1 MVFVEDR
8 SILKKIS
15 AVIVMITALVF
26 FSYFHVFGTTYEP
39 QTYNSYTDSI
49 TYNGLTYY
57 VKVTQL
63 KATSEGT
70 SMLPGGMETI
80 MLVQLQ
86 MTNNSNTIVK
96 AGTIPKLSIDLRDSG
111 SVITNVYS
119 YGGDFTLGLLT
130 GGTCVFYPSSEFS
143 LDNNK
148 VVVPPGKSLSFVGAL
163 GLPATLDQTGS
174 STLDN
179 GLRGVHLYDKANYQV
194 TDGDYAYGEPV
205 DLSEVINAIEELI
218 DTVST
223 SDELSAII
231 SAILYP
237 STHTITNNESSS
249 YQTSKTL
256 LSTNNVYVYSYVRP
270 SINFIENDVQY
281 IEYLDTGLMGT
292 HQLVDYCLDQY
303 LIIRNANVNASY
315 ALSYGIFNLR
325 QTITRPS
332 GWTYITKFMEECDDS
347 NITYT
352 ITTINDSTN
361 LFRVALGQRM
371 KSNNSYVWLYPNAT
385 QFVHIKVHRIYRLDE
400 LSQNAS
406 LDYQW
411 IFVDNTAVADSA
423 SLGVARSTGYDDFI
437 FEEREVVNRILR
449 DFNLYLDAYANV
461 NGLDDF
467 NNNSDDVAD
476 VSDSNHIIEESYYS
490 ANASAIEAT
499 GLSNY
504 RFSNEQNN
512 GIGKVADDF
521 MLLWNALGSWN
532 GVYIFSL
539 TMALATFIMRHGGL
553 FTIKR
558 RTSDKGGEE

>member
-1 MVFVEDR
+1 MKRVVAIAIIF
-8 SILKKIS
+8 
-15 AVIVMITALVF
+15 AVVSTL
-26 FSYFHVFGTTYEP
+26 FSFSVLATTYNPE
-39 QTYNSYTDSI
+39 TYNSFTDSI

-57 VKVTQL
+57 VKATQL

-80 MLVQLQ
+80 ILVQLQ
-86 MTNNSNTIVK
+86 MTNNSSTLVK
-96 AGTIPKLSIDLRDSG
+96 AGTIPKISIDLRDSG

-130 GGTCVFYPSSEFS
+130 GGICVFYPSSEFS

-148 VVVPPGKSLSFVGAL
+148 VIVPPGKSLSFVGAI

-194 TDGDYAYGEPV
+194 TDGNYSYGEPV
-205 DLSEVINAIEELI
+205 DLSDVIDAIEDLT

-223 SDELSAII
+223 SEELSAII
-231 SAILYP
+231 NAILYP
-237 STHTITNNESSS
+237 SSHTITNNESSS

-256 LSTNNVYVYSYVRP
+256 LSSNSIYVYSYVRP

-325 QTITRPS
+325 QTITRPN
-332 GWTYITKFMEECDDS
+332 GWTYITKFMEECEDS

-352 ITTINDSTN
+352 ITSINDSTN

-371 KSNNSYVWLYPNAT
+371 KSNNTYVWLYPNAT

-400 LSQNAS
+400 LVQNAS
-406 LDYQW
+406 IDYQW
-411 IFVDNTAVADSA
+411 TFTDNTAVADSA
-423 SLGVARSTGYDDFI
+423 TLSTIRSTGYDDFI
-437 FEEREVVNRILR
+437 FEEREVINRLLR
-449 DFNLYLDAYANV
+449 DFNQFLDNYNQV
-461 NGLDDF
+461 NGLDDIDTVT
-467 NNNSDDVAD
+467 DDITSKSENA
-476 VSDSNHIIEESYYS
+476 HIQEQSYFTQ
-490 ANASAIEAT
+490 NAQAIRDT

-504 RFSNEQNN
+504 RFNGDQEN
-512 GIGKVADDF
+512 GIGSVSHDF
-521 MLLWNALGSWN
+521 TLLWNALGGFNS
-532 GVYIFSL
+532 VYIFSL
-539 TMALATFIMRHGGL
+539 TLSLALMILRHVPGV
-553 FTIKR
+553 IRSSR
-558 RTSDKGGEE
+558 RNKEE